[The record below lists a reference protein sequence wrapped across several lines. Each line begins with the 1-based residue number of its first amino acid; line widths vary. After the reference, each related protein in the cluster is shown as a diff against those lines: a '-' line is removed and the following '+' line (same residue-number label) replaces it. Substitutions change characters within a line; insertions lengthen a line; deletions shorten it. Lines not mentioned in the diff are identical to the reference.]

1 MTSDA
6 ARRRDAERPSPPPFR
21 PDPEL
26 IGHIEGNKRII
37 RQDRAAA
44 RKYLRDHGLLDE
56 DTDTSS

>member
-1 MTSDA
+1 MSSDA
-6 ARRRDAERPSPPPFR
+6 AKRREPGRPLPPPFR

-44 RKYLRDHGLLDE
+44 RKSLRDHGLLDE
-56 DTDTSS
+56 DTDTSA